1 MKVEEKL
8 LYNEIARIRKE
19 KVGDPTPLPYKS
31 PTQQPPRVTL
41 TPVKT
46 VQVTPCDTEEMVLV
60 RYLLLF
66 GGQELYDEERDG
78 MPY

>member
-1 MKVEEKL
+1 MIPDTITRSVYVQETANQMKVEEKL

-41 TPVKT
+41 TPAK
-46 VQVTPCDTEEMVLV
+46 MF
-60 RYLLLF
+60 R
-66 GGQELYDEERDG
+66 
-78 MPY
+78 